1 MWRYKV
7 SWLITSICS
16 KLQTVYSELI
26 LTLIFFFLKGS
37 LSAAL
42 PSDVE
47 PEAEARSPE
56 QRDRGLYLLEMGC
69 RNSRLFSGVVG
80 EETILTHHL
89 SPPRSKH
96 GNLRNLMKYRGS
108 L

>member
-1 MWRYKV
+1 MRRYKV

-16 KLQTVYSELI
+16 ELQTVYSELI
-26 LTLIFFFLKGS
+26 LTLIFSFLKGS
-37 LSAAL
+37 LSTAL

-56 QRDRGLYLLEMGC
+56 QRDRGLYLLEMEC
-69 RNSRLFSGVVG
+69 RNSRSFCGVVG
-80 EETILTHHL
+80 EEMILPHHL
-89 SPPRSKH
+89 SPPRSIN
-96 GNLRNLMKYRGS
+96 GNLRNFMKCRGS